1 MCVVGWAGWKTG
13 EGCILNNVV
22 NLNFTH
28 SVKGGHTARMGCEYL
43 YTVMVGK
50 CEGRKPFCRHW
61 STETSNADACSKKC
75 DLRVD
80 WMEQYL
86 DGD

>member
-1 MCVVGWAGWKTG
+1 VCIVGWAGRMTG
-13 EGCILNNVV
+13 AGCIWSNVV
-22 NLNFTH
+22 NLNFKH
-28 SVKGGHTARMGCEYL
+28 SVKGHTARMGCEYL
-43 YTVMVGK
+43 YAVMAGK

-61 STETSNADACSKKC
+61 STETGNCDACSNKC
-75 DLRVD
+75 DFRVD

>member
-1 MCVVGWAGWKTG
+1 MHRGLGWTEDWSWLHIEQRCLFELYA
-13 EGCILNNVV
+13 
-22 NLNFTH
+22 

-50 CEGRKPFCRHW
+50 WEGRKPFCRHW
-61 STETSNADACSKKC
+61 STETGNADACSKKC

-80 WMEQYL
+80 CIEQYL
-86 DGD
+86 VGD